1 MAGED
6 RGSSSNLKIDLLKNG
21 PEFSF
26 FQVMRLLRL
35 LGSVSEKPEEA
46 GAPEKGRIT
55 IRPELSLAF
64 PAADVTGVEEKAGEE
79 PGFLVGATFLGLYGP
94 SSPLPTF
101 YTEDLL
107 EEAGEDESV
116 ARDFVD
122 TINHRLFSLFFRCWS
137 KYRQFV
143 KVVDEGDPR
152 DLERLFC
159 LIGLGEREVR
169 EGVFEPYALLRYLGL
184 FTQFPRSALGL
195 KALLQDALRGLP
207 VQILPCVRRKVKIP
221 VDQRFTVGTSGFALG
236 QNTFLGEEIE
246 DRMGKFNLQIGPLTE
261 DQFHSLLPGT
271 RSHQTLA
278 FLTKF
283 YVVEPLEYLVE
294 LILSAG
300 EVRPACLGA
309 KKWSALGWDSWVY
322 AGDLPSEVRT
332 SFPPHY
338 AKEMPS

>member
-26 FQVMRLLRL
+26 FQVIRLLRL

-64 PAADVTGVEEKAGEE
+64 PAADVTGVEENAGEE
-79 PGFLVGATFLGLYGP
+79 PNFLVGATFLGLYGP
-94 SSPLPTF
+94 CSPLPTF

-107 EEAGEDESV
+107 EEAGEDDSV
-116 ARDFVD
+116 SRDFVD

-159 LIGLGEREVR
+159 LLGLGEKEIR
-169 EGVFEPYALLRYLGL
+169 EGVPEPYALLRYLGL

-207 VQILPCVRRKVKIP
+207 VRILPCVRRKVKIP
-221 VDQRFTVGTSGFALG
+221 LDQRFNVGTPGFILG
-236 QNTFLGEEIE
+236 NNTFIGEEIE
-246 DRMGKFNLQIGPLTE
+246 DRMGKFNLQIGPLTA

-271 RSHQTLA
+271 PAHKEVA

-283 YVVEPLEYLVE
+283 FVFEPLEYFVE
-294 LILSAG
+294 LILAAR
-300 EVRPACLGA
+300 EVKPACLGA
-309 KKWSALGWDSWVY
+309 PKWSALGWDSWVY
-322 AGDLPSEVRT
+322 AGDLSGELRT